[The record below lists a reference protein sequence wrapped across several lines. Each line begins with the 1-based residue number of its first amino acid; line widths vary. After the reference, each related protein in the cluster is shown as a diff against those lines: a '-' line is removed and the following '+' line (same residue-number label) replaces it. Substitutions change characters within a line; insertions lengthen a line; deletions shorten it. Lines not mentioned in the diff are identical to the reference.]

1 MDYSKIADFMHSG
14 KKKAYNSKYFSYSE
28 EIPEMLKLSKMPKKD
43 AVLKYGEE
51 YNAIFDLTSYK
62 PVTNKSNDYFIKT
75 TKRAG
80 LINGKLKHLGTWDEG
95 PVSMNEFRWILKKNG
110 NKDIKF
116 FETDK
121 SVRITRGDDV
131 RKIWE
136 QNAKNAEADARKLR
150 SGGRKTTGCG
160 SRKNKNPLNASDDD
174 IRKLLKSTGRKNTS
188 LRALTRPPKGLPKM
202 GQKPKSEGGSVFKA
216 VYSKT
221 KREWW

>member
-1 MDYSKIADFMHSG
+1 MDFSEIADFMHSG

-121 SVRITRGDDV
+121 SVRITRGDF
-131 RKIWE
+131 RRE
-136 QNAKNAEADARKLR
+136 
-150 SGGRKTTGCG
+150 GRKTTGCG

-221 KREWW
+221 KKEWW

>member
-1 MDYSKIADFMHSG
+1 MDYSEIADFLHPG
-14 KKKAYNSKYFSYSE
+14 KKTLYKSKYFSYTE
-28 EIPEMLKLSKMPKKD
+28 EIPEMLKVSKMPEKD
-43 AVLKYGEE
+43 AVLMYGDKYDSVVE
-51 YNAIFDLTSYK
+51 LTSYK
-62 PVTNKSNDYFIKT
+62 PVSNKSNDYFLKT
-75 TKRAG
+75 KKRAG
-80 LINGKLKHLGTWDEG
+80 ISNGRLKNLGTWDVG
-95 PVSMNEFRWILKKNG
+95 PVSMNEFRWTLKKNG

-121 SVRITRGDDV
+121 SVRITRGDF
-131 RKIWE
+131 RM
-136 QNAKNAEADARKLR
+136 A
-150 SGGRKTTGCG
+150 GRKTTGCG

-188 LRALTRPPKGLPKM
+188 LRELTRPPKGLPKM

>member
-1 MDYSKIADFMHSG
+1 MDFSDIADFMHSG

-121 SVRITRGDDV
+121 SVRITRGDF
-131 RKIWE
+131 RR
-136 QNAKNAEADARKLR
+136 AA
-150 SGGRKTTGCG
+150 RKTTGCG
-160 SRKNKNPLNASDDD
+160 SRKNQNPLNASDDD

-202 GQKPKSEGGSVFKA
+202 DSKSPYVPKSKSDSGFEML
-216 VYSKT
+216 YSK
-221 KREWW
+221 KEWR

>member
-1 MDYSKIADFMHSG
+1 
-14 KKKAYNSKYFSYSE
+14 
-28 EIPEMLKLSKMPKKD
+28 MLKLSKMPKKD

-121 SVRITRGDDV
+121 KVRITRGDYV

-188 LRALTRPPKGLPKM
+188 LRALTRPPKGLPKLDSKQPVV
-202 GQKPKSEGGSVFKA
+202 QKSDYVFKKL
-216 VYSKT
+216 SS
-221 KREWW
+221 RNEWWRCKQQMLLRKHTTRSS